1 MVDYR
6 LSRGLLKRGT
16 ASDCRSVGEAYG
28 AQLIHPSQTEPMRVL
43 TLTLLISALA
53 APLALAQTPSPHP
66 MTDAKPAA
74 ADADPFLWLEEAES
88 PRALD
93 WARAENARSLG
104 LLEADPRYPVL
115 LQDARKIVD
124 ATDRIPTPGFRAG
137 RIYNFWQD
145 PVHVQGLW
153 RRTTLESYQTAD
165 PAWEP
170 VLDVDALS
178 KAEGKTWVY
187 EGADCLPP
195 DQRLCLVTLSNG
207 GEDAHEV
214 REFDLDKARFVDGG
228 FLLPRSKQDVAWRD
242 PDTLV
247 AARDW
252 GPGTMT
258 ESGYA
263 FVVKLVRRGAPLAE
277 AQEVFRG
284 KPVDVGVS
292 PYSLF
297 DPQTG
302 QQVVLIHRSVSF
314 FESENYVLTASG
326 VVKLPLPLKA
336 SIVAL
341 NGGQLLFTLKEDWA
355 PRNGGKAIPKG
366 SLVAADFAELQR
378 GGTSSVVVLMTPGP
392 RESIEQVSAT
402 KGRIVVAAYENVKG
416 RALVFHRGADGAWTR
431 QAIPLPDK
439 SAVDLV
445 DTDDRSDMAFLR
457 VSSFLDPP
465 TLYLADTATGAL
477 KPVKSLP
484 ARFDAS
490 HHVVEQFEAT
500 STDGTKVPYFVVRPK
515 DLKFDGSAPTV
526 LYAYGGFEASMLPG
540 YSATNGKL
548 WLERGG
554 TYVLANIR
562 GGGEFGPAW
571 HDAGLKTNRQRIF
584 DDFAAVAKDLIAR
597 KITSPRRLGI
607 QGGSNGGLLMGVQL
621 EQHPE
626 LWNAVDIQVPLL
638 DMIRFT
644 QIGAGASWVGE
655 YGSPDVPDER
665 AFLEKISP
673 YQNLKPGVRYPEP
686 LFVTS
691 TKDDRVTPAHAR
703 KMAARMQAMGLPF
716 LYYENIEGGHNA
728 AANLQETAHRIA
740 LETTY
745 FIRKLMD

>member
-1 MVDYR
+1 MVPVK
-6 LSRGLLKRGT
+6 S
-16 ASDCRSVGEAYG
+16 
-28 AQLIHPSQTEPMRVL
+28 TEPATAAMRVSLL
-43 TLTLLISALA
+43 TFLIGALA
-53 APLALAQTPSPHP
+53 APVALAQIPSKPP
-66 MTDAKPAA
+66 MTTAVST
-74 ADADPFLWLEEAES
+74 DADPYVWLEEAES

-93 WARAENARSLG
+93 WVKAENARSLG
-104 LLEADPRYPVL
+104 ILEADSRYPVL
-115 LQDARKIVD
+115 LQDAKKIVD
-124 ATDRIPTPGFRAG
+124 ATDRIPTPNFLAG

-145 PVHVQGLW
+145 PAHVQGLW
-153 RRTTLESYQTAD
+153 RRTTLESYQTTE

-178 KAEGKTWVY
+178 KAEGKTWVF
-187 EGADCLPP
+187 EGANCLPP
-195 DQRLCLVTLSNG
+195 DQRHCLVSLSNG
-207 GEDAHEV
+207 GEDAYEI
-214 REFDLDKARFVDGG
+214 REFDLDQARFVDGG
-228 FLLPRSKQDVAWRD
+228 FLLPRSKQDVAWSD
-242 PDTLV
+242 PDTLAV
-247 AARDW
+247 ARDW

-263 FVVKLVRRGAPLAE
+263 FVVKLVKRGAPLAG
-277 AQEVFRG
+277 AQEIYRG
-284 KPVDVGVS
+284 KPTDVGVS
-292 PYSLF
+292 PFALW

-302 QQVVLIHRSVSF
+302 QRAMLIHRSISF
-314 FESENYVLTASG
+314 YESENYLPTASG
-326 VVKLPLPLKA
+326 VVKLPLPLKS
-336 SIVAL
+336 SIVGL
-341 NGGQLLFTLKEDWA
+341 NGGQLLVTVKEDWTPQA
-355 PRNGGKAIPKG
+355 GGKAIPKG
-366 SLVAADFAELQR
+366 SLLAVDFAELQHDV
-378 GGTSSVVVLMTPGP
+378 TSSVTVLMTPGP
-392 RESIEQVSAT
+392 RESIEQVSPT
-402 KGRIVVAAYENVKG
+402 KDRIVVAAYENVKG
-416 RALVFHRGADGAWTR
+416 RALVFSRGPGGAWNR
-431 QAIPLPDK
+431 QIIPLPDK
-439 SAVDLV
+439 SAVNLV
-445 DTDDRSDMAFLR
+445 DTDDRSDRAFLT
-457 VSSFLDPP
+457 VSNFLNPP
-465 TLYLADTATGAL
+465 TLYLADAAAGAL

-490 HHVVEQFEAT
+490 RHVVEQFEAT

-515 DLKFDGSAPTV
+515 DLKFDGAAPTI
-526 LYAYGGFEASMLPG
+526 LYAYGGFEASMLPN
-540 YSATNGKL
+540 YSSTNGKL

-554 TYVLANIR
+554 TFVLANIR

-607 QGGSNGGLLMGVQL
+607 QGGSNGGLLMGVEL

-655 YGSPDVPDER
+655 YGSPDVPEER

-703 KMAARMQAMGLPF
+703 KMAAKMQSMGLPF
-716 LYYENIEGGHNA
+716 LYYENIEGGHSA
-728 AANLQETAHRIA
+728 AANLQETAHRIS